1 MNEHCVYRSNEKEKP
16 FQSIW
21 TCLFVA
27 PYTATERHFDKL
39 EEEEKKE
46 IQLNIENC
54 RFKRNEKR
62 PEGKHEITFPV
73 INFKLNE

>member
-39 EEEEKKE
+39 EEEEKKKFNWTLKIADSNE
-46 IQLNIENC
+46 TRNGQKENM
-54 RFKRNEKR
+54 KLL
-62 PEGKHEITFPV
+62 FPS
-73 INFKLNE
+73 